1 MSQNKEFDN
10 PLFLAPTTPEADA
23 ETEPVTAVAEVS
35 GPHDYTSIFSAR
47 GA

>member
-1 MSQNKEFDN
+1 MSQNKEFDG
-10 PLFLAPTTPEADA
+10 PIFLAPTSPEAEIERESVA
-23 ETEPVTAVAEVS
+23 VVAENT

>member
-10 PLFLAPTTPEADA
+10 PLFLAPTTPDADV
-23 ETEPVTAVAEVS
+23 EIEPVTAVVEAN

>member
-1 MSQNKEFDN
+1 MSQNKEFDG
-10 PLFLAPTTPEADA
+10 PLFLAPTTPETDA

-35 GPHDYTSIFSAR
+35 APHDYTSIFSAR

>member
-1 MSQNKEFDN
+1 MSQTREFDG
-10 PLFLAPTTPEADA
+10 PLFLAPTTGETDAD
-23 ETEPVTAVAEVS
+23 TEPVTAVAEVT